1 MSEERFKIIKL
12 EIIENKD
19 LGTTLDNKRYTL
31 NDVNKLVNKIAEQ
44 KIVKNNVIREYND
57 LLDMV
62 EQIAKLRSTE
72 HRQKALKILII
83 LENFVMDQQVEK
95 LFHKA
100 KN

>member
-12 EIIENKD
+12 EIIKNKD

-44 KIVKNNVIREYND
+44 KIGKNNVIREYND